1 MYRGKYKICW
11 TRDYQ
16 TRDKFGRCAM
26 IREERFSY
34 RDTPE
39 AVGAAIVASLR
50 AGCYDIWIEEVKKD
64 NGRDHENY

>member
-16 TRDKFGRCAM
+16 TSDKFGRRATFK
-26 IREERFSY
+26 EERFSY

-39 AVGAAIVASLR
+39 GAGKAIVDFLR
-50 AGCYDIWIEEVKKD
+50 AGCYDIWIDVVKD
-64 NGRDHENY
+64 DGRDHEDY